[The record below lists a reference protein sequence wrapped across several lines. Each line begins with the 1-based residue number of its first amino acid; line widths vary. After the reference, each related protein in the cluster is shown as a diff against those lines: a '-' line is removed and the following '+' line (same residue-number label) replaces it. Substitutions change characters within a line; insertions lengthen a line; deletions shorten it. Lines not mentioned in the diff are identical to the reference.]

1 MAPAASAGSTI
12 VKQLE
17 MVQGCPVDKD
27 GKLLKEWSDTIKAWE
42 ELESESPQIPLA
54 VYDKW
59 NAKTRD
65 RQFGR
70 EMSYININELVSEI
84 KAKGNATAGDK
95 KMLDCLKKL
104 DKNQDGILEAREL
117 LSTIYLEKP

>member
-42 ELESESPQIPLA
+42 ELESESPQFLLLI
-54 VYDKW
+54 
-59 NAKTRD
+59 TRSGTK
-65 RQFGR
+65 RPVAARLVGR
-70 EMSYININELVSEI
+70 
-84 KAKGNATAGDK
+84 
-95 KMLDCLKKL
+95 
-104 DKNQDGILEAREL
+104 
-117 LSTIYLEKP
+117 